1 MNKEIMIYLYI
12 EILYS
17 SEKTKSMNL
26 PKKKMQLKRSQIK

>member
-26 PKKKMQLKRSQIK
+26 PKKKKCSSKEAR